1 LRGQVSP
8 WLLYR
13 RFHEKQI
20 RFIEEIGNRNLKLYP
35 TPNVRHNTGFAG
47 AKEIRV
53 ESIKALMII
62 KAI

>member
-1 LRGQVSP
+1 M
-8 WLLYR
+8 
-13 RFHEKQI
+13 
-20 RFIEEIGNRNLKLYP
+20 FIEEIGNRNLKLYP

-53 ESIKALMII
+53 ESIKELMII